1 MLGQSDLSAQFGNI
15 SHLAPFDRKGTAI
28 LFRLRLLLFSY
39 VVYVFFVLIL
49 ISTNRGWVGWFYILF
64 YFFFIE
70 DIPLCFDM
78 IWYIC

>member
-39 VVYVFFVLIL
+39 VVYVFFCIG
-49 ISTNRGWVGWFYILF
+49 SYFYQQRVGWLVGFIF
-64 YFFFIE
+64 YFTSFS
-70 DIPLCFDM
+70 
-78 IWYIC
+78 